1 MTKLLT
7 VIAATLV
14 AIASVATG
22 AEAAFNVRLATPAG
36 FNQVHKTGCGGG
48 GYRRAYRKRIVRQ
61 SVRRGAPK
69 VQTASRTIEK
79 PTVVAKAAPVETA
92 GEKTA
97 EFENSSIS
105 TSKEVAEAAVAT
117 PADVP
122 VKKPAKIAAA
132 PAEEPAKKVAS
143 AIKEVGCKSF
153 FATVGMTLSV
163 PCAK

>member
-61 SVRRGAPK
+61 SVRRSAPK

-79 PTVVAKAAPVETA
+79 PAVVAKAEPKAAPVETA
-92 GEKTA
+92 A